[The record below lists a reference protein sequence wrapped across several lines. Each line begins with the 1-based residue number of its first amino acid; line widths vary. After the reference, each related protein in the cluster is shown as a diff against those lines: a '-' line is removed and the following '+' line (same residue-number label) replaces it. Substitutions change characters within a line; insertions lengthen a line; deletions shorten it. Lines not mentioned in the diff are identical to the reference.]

1 MKTITK
7 LKRNEIFVF
16 GSNADGNHAGGAA
29 KLAHEKF
36 GAKMGVAR
44 GRTGKCYAI
53 DTMSGIDV
61 IKEQIQPFIAVAE
74 VLPLMN
80 FLVTEIGCGI
90 AGYTPAQIAPLF
102 KDAINVK
109 NIILPD
115 SFIEIIN
122 KVEIV
127 YGVKAFDKNMK
138 CRGFQYEHGKEY
150 EHDGDVKHCES
161 GFHFCENPLDVF
173 NYYSPSESIF
183 AEVEGSGKISRDTD
197 DTKVAVSKLK
207 IGFEIGLH
215 RLIEKSI
222 KFIFERTTLTKE
234 STNKIEKLQASNSG
248 DSGAAF
254 TIGNYST
261 AETNAEKSIA
271 VAVGYMN
278 KAKGNIGSWIVLAE
292 RKDDDTIVSVK
303 TVIVDGKKIKA
314 DTWYILSK
322 GKFVIYK

>member
-1 MKTITK
+1 
-7 LKRNEIFVF
+7 
-16 GSNADGNHAGGAA
+16 
-29 KLAHEKF
+29 
-36 GAKMGVAR
+36 
-44 GRTGKCYAI
+44 
-53 DTMSGIDV
+53 
-61 IKEQIQPFIAVAE
+61 
-74 VLPLMN
+74 
-80 FLVTEIGCGI
+80 
-90 AGYTPAQIAPLF
+90 
-102 KDAINVK
+102 
-109 NIILPD
+109 
-115 SFIEIIN
+115 
-122 KVEIV
+122 
-127 YGVKAFDKNMK
+127 
-138 CRGFQYEHGKEY
+138 
-150 EHDGDVKHCES
+150 VKHCES

-248 DSGAAF
+248 YRGAASNSGYSGAASNSGERGAASNSGESGAAF